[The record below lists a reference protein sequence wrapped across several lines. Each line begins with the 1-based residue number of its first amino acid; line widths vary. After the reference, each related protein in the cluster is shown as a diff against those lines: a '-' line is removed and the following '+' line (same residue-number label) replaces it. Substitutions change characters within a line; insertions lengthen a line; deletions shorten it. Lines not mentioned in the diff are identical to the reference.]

1 MATDILRRII
11 LFIVL
16 CLAQGLVLNHINLFG
31 CATPLLYVYMALTF
45 PRGYP
50 RWAELLWCF
59 FLGVSVDTFTN
70 TPGVAAASMTLLGVI
85 QPYILEIFMQR
96 DSEEDFKPTLLN
108 MGFISY
114 IYYLLLLLVIYC
126 LAYYSL
132 EMFSF
137 FNWLEWAKCVV
148 GSMLVTAVLVF
159 VIEHLRRS

>member
-16 CLAQGLVLNHINLFG
+16 CLVQGLVLNHINLLG

-59 FLGVSVDTFTN
+59 FLGLSVDTFTN
-70 TPGVAAASMTLLGVI
+70 TPGVAAASMTLVGVL
-85 QPYILEIFMQR
+85 QPYILELFMQR
-96 DSEEDFKPTLLN
+96 DSEENFKPSLLT
-108 MGFISY
+108 MGYMSY
-114 IYYLLLLLVIYC
+114 IYYMLLLLLIYC
-126 LAYYSL
+126 LTYYSL
-132 EMFSF
+132 EMFTF

-148 GSMLVTAVLVF
+148 GSMLITAVLVF
-159 VIEHLRRS
+159 VIEHLRR